1 VQNCKTK
8 SVSES
13 NKSAIR
19 GFTQVDNFLLDDV
32 FPLVATK
39 FPKYPSVLLAI
50 IRKTIGWQKDSDWI
64 SLTQLQRQS
73 GASRKCVVAAVS
85 CWCQVG
91 LVRKEGRSGPRGTV
105 RYSLIRDYDPVTLT
119 SILRQLV
126 KPPNWF
132 LQGTT
137 TSIPRKPSLVSSRN
151 TQKKNYK
158 INQKKESGKASPYPK
173 HSPPPK
179 GDFKKEES
187 FKVDE
192 AIYV

>member
-8 SVSES
+8 SASES
-13 NKSAIR
+13 SKSEIR
-19 GFTQVDNFLLDDV
+19 GFTQVDNCLLDDV

-85 CWCQVG
+85 FWCQVG

-126 KPPNWF
+126 KAPDWF

-137 TSIPRKPSLVSSRN
+137 TSIPRKPSLVSPRN

-158 INQKKESGKASPYPK
+158 NKPRERKR
-173 HSPPPK
+173 
-179 GDFKKEES
+179 
-187 FKVDE
+187 
-192 AIYV
+192 

>member
-1 VQNCKTK
+1 MQNCKAK
-8 SVSES
+8 SVFES
-13 NKSAIR
+13 NKSVIR

-50 IRKTIGWQKDSDWI
+50 IRKTIGWQKNSDWI

-73 GASRKCVVAAVS
+73 GASRKCVIAAV
-85 CWCQVG
+85 CFWCQVG

-105 RYSLIRDYDPVTLT
+105 RYALIRDYDPVTMT
-119 SILRQLV
+119 SILKQLV
-126 KPPNWF
+126 KPPDWF

-173 HSPPPK
+173 HSPSPK

-187 FKVDE
+187 FKVD
-192 AIYV
+192 ASIYV